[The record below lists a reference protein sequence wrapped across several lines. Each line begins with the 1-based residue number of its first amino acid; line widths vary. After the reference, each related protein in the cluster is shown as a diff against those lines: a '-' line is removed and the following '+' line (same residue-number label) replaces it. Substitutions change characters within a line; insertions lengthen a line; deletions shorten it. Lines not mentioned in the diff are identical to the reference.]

1 MLARPVSI
9 ADLYTYRINRTQA
22 FDKIKRQLGRW
33 LLVFTHVTA
42 RHLKPVLEELAKNLQ
57 KFVPERARPRPGG
70 PKPHRHHAYKG
81 S

>member
-1 MLARPVSI
+1 VRG
-9 ADLYTYRINRTQA
+9 RIRRTLA

-33 LLVFTHVTA
+33 LLIFSRLTA
-42 RHLKPVLEELAKNLQ
+42 PHLKPVLEELAKNLQ
-57 KFVPERARPRPGG
+57 KFVLERARPGPGG